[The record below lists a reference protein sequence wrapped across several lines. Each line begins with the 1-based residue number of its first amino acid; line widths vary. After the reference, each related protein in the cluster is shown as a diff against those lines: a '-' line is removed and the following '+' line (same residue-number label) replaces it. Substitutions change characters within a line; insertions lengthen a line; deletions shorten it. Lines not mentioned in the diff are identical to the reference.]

1 MNQEQAYE
9 VTRNKSLTSIL
20 TEMGIS
26 KDSFMEFDLNN
37 TSVKTTTGNSFGGW
51 DDTMKIDKSAVTD
64 GKYDVGIT
72 GSNNGVYAA
81 YVPGGKYIVTKDPEV
96 IQKLQTELGFKD
108 KGLGVVFS
116 NGDRPA
122 DPLYQEQFKKMENEC
137 ARQKR
142 NRNWESNRQEEAKIF
157 DGVEIEGFK
166 FSFGQYSETKDG
178 YKNDYVGSVKTPDGK
193 EVGITSFSG
202 FHEDNKFGKMAEEFS
217 SKEFEDKVYSGEVK
231 KEEVMERL
239 DGADNASQEFETS
252 KKNLKEAKDRA
263 AGEKDK
269 LNAAE
274 LDKRSLDEVG
284 SELSSTIEN
293 FKEYAVKNPKKAEKM
308 YDYINDVIKS
318 TANGA
323 KPQTPNPMEPHGFFG
338 KMKSKLLGQKQTQE
352 ESKLDRQLRNL
363 QRAIRENPETVKE
376 SVNKDQFA
384 LYSLTKEVSEKRV
397 AAENNVKACA
407 SRSKEADQKVGGAIY
422 TVAHNALKAAKFN
435 KLKESVSKI
444 FGDKEAA
451 KEMEQRSTARDTTG
465 IKDTNAN
472 TGVDRLAEKAKA
484 MEGLSPEQRLAK
496 RMAEMRGTK
505 KPDAPKP
512 VVKREVDSNIMNRT
526 MDNKMRA

>member
-20 TEMGIS
+20 TEMGVS
-26 KDSFMEFDLNN
+26 KDSFMEFDLSN
-37 TSVKTTTGNSFGGW
+37 TTVKTTTGSSFGGW
-51 DDTMKIDKSAVTD
+51 DNMMSIEKQAVTN
-64 GKYDVGIT
+64 GQYDVGIT

-81 YVPGGKYIVTKDPEV
+81 YVPGGKYIVTKDPEI

-108 KGLGVVFS
+108 KGLSVAFS
-116 NGDRPA
+116 NGDRPT
-122 DPLYQEQFKKMENEC
+122 DPRFQEQYNTMENEC
-137 ARQKR
+137 ARLER
-142 NRNWESNRQEEAKIF
+142 NRNWESNRQKEAQTF

-178 YKNDYVGSVKTPDGK
+178 YKNDYVGSIKTPDGK
-193 EVGITSFSG
+193 EVGITSFAG
-202 FHEDNKFGKMAEEFS
+202 FREDNKFGKMAEEFS
-217 SKEFEDKVYSGEVK
+217 SKEFEDKVYSGELK
-231 KEEVMERL
+231 KEEVMGRL

-252 KKNLKEAKDRA
+252 KKNLEEAKDRA

-274 LDKRSLDEVG
+274 QDKRSLDEVG
-284 SELSSTIEN
+284 SELSSTMEN
-293 FKEYAVKNPKKAEKM
+293 FKEYAAKNPKKAEKM

-318 TANGA
+318 TANGT
-323 KPQTPNPMEPHGFFG
+323 KPQTPNPMEPHSFFG

-363 QRAIRENPETVKE
+363 QRAISKNPETVKE

-384 LYSLTKEVSEKRV
+384 LYSLTKEISEKRV
-397 AAENNVKACA
+397 NAENNVKVCA
-407 SRSKEADQKVGGAIY
+407 SNSKLAEKEVNGAIY
-422 TVAHNALKAAKFN
+422 SVAHSALKAAKFN

-451 KEMEQRSTARDTTG
+451 KEIEQRSVARDTVG
-465 IKDTNAN
+465 IKDAQAN
-472 TGVDRLAEKAKA
+472 TGVDRLTDKAKA
-484 MEGLSPEQRLAK
+484 MEGLTPQQRLAL

-505 KPDAPKP
+505 KEEPK
-512 VVKREVDSNIMNRT
+512 KAIAREMDSNILGKNLES
-526 MDNKMRA
+526 KLRA